1 MKLSNND
8 LQIVKKLRSFA
19 FQSEPTNS
27 CSSDGRI
34 EYGVLEQL
42 ARLVA
47 TDHKEVTIIADNLSH
62 VLTNSFPALPHH
74 SSIEEVRDLFHTS
87 LEHNEFL
94 EFAAMIRKLRSVPLR
109 SSTYTVLLGDWI
121 AIILRKIFS
130 SSLSSGSGQSRI
142 EVEEYLKYLIRLRLG
157 PNSSKESNT
166 TQLISGDNST
176 IRSRELGLGFALL
189 IGAGIAFATGNP
201 ILGVVL
207 FVAAVTKL

>member
-1 MKLSNND
+1 M
-8 LQIVKKLRSFA
+8 
-19 FQSEPTNS
+19 
-27 CSSDGRI
+27 
-34 EYGVLEQL
+34 LEQL

-47 TDHKEVTIIADNLSH
+47 TDHKDVTVIADSLSH

-74 SSIEEVRDLFHTS
+74 SSIEKVRDLFHTS

-130 SSLSSGSGQSRI
+130 SSLSSGQSRI

-166 TQLISGDNST
+166 TQLISADNST